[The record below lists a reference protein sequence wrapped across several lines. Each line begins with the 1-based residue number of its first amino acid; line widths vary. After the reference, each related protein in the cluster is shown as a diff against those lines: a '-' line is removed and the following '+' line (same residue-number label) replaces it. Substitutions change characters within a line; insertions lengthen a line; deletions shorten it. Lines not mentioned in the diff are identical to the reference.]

1 MKKWTGMLALALT
14 LVMAMGLALP
24 AYAEETLEDM
34 LVKAYQEEQ
43 AVLAQYEAVLD
54 AFGDVRPFANIA
66 QAERNHI
73 SHLEI
78 LLKAYDIAL
87 PAAPEKDSVQAPA
100 TIAEAVQLA
109 IKLEQDDMA
118 LYEAYLQQELPDDVK
133 FVFERLRLASENH
146 LRALERARVGAGN
159 QPGGVQPGRSRQ
171 DTMPSR
177 GRQDAAPGGKAS
189 GMGRYGYAQD
199 GNQTPPRGRGGAG
212 QDKAPGLNRRQP
224 SRDNAP
230 GGRQGRQGGGRGR

>member
-43 AVLAQYEAVLD
+43 AVLAQYEAMLD
-54 AFGDVRPFANIA
+54 AFGDVRPLVNIA

-159 QPGGVQPGRSRQ
+159 QPGGVQPGR
-171 DTMPSR
+171 
-177 GRQDAAPGGKAS
+177 GRQDAAPGGKAP

-212 QDKAPGLNRRQP
+212 QDKAPGLNRRQSP
-224 SRDNAP
+224 RDNAP